1 MIKYEKNPKKIQKL
15 SMKAVKENSELT
27 HYNDNEKAVALQMI
41 VAAGDTSLLKNI
53 RFSKG
58 AIEAALEALEEDFDL
73 LCDTEN
79 VACSIKQKYLKDE
92 PICLINKAS
101 VISQAKSNK
110 HTRSMEAVD
119 LWKPYLSDSVIVI
132 GREPTALFRLLEIL
146 VESKDDENYKKPS
159 LIIATPSGFAGTIES
174 KDYLWENQKQLDIP
188 CITVLGHQGGSDVA
202 AAAINTLLKI
212 RKETD
217 DEKAVSDDQ

>member
-1 MIKYEKNPKKIQKL
+1 MIKYEKNPKNIQKL
-15 SMKAVKENSELT
+15 SLKAIQENAELS
-27 HYNDNEKAVALQMI
+27 HYNNYEKAVALQMI
-41 VAAGDTSLLKNI
+41 VAAGEVSLLENI
-53 RFSKG
+53 RFSEG
-58 AIEAALEALEEDFDL
+58 AIDVALEALEEDFDL

-79 VACSIKQKYLKDE
+79 VACAMKQKYLKDE

-101 VISQAKSNK
+101 VISQAKSNR

-119 LWKPYLSDSVIVI
+119 LWKPYLSDSFVVI
-132 GREPTALFRLLEIL
+132 GREPTALFRLLEVL
-146 VESKDDENYKKPS
+146 EGSKDDENYKKPS
-159 LIIATPSGFAGTIES
+159 LIIATPSGFTGTIES
-174 KDYLWENQKQLDIP
+174 KNYLWDNHEQLDIP

-217 DEKAVSDDQ
+217 DGPSS

>member
-1 MIKYEKNPKKIQKL
+1 MIKYEKNPKNIQKL
-15 SMKAVKENSELT
+15 SLKAIQENSELPD
-27 HYNDNEKAVALQMI
+27 YNDNEKAVALQMI
-41 VAAGDTSLLKNI
+41 AAAGDTSLLENI

-58 AIEAALEALEEDFDL
+58 AIEGALEALEEDFDL

-79 VACSIKQKYLKDE
+79 VACAMKQKYLKDE

-110 HTRSMEAVD
+110 HTRSMEAID
-119 LWKPYLSDSVIVI
+119 LWKPYLSDSFIVI
-132 GREPTALFRLLEIL
+132 GREPTALFRLLEVL
-146 VESKDDENYKKPS
+146 EKSKEDENYKRPS
-159 LIIATPSGFAGTIES
+159 LIIATPSGFTGIAES
-174 KDYLWENQKQLDIP
+174 KDYLWDNHEQLDIP
-188 CITVLGHQGGSDVA
+188 CITVLGQQGGSDVA

-217 DEKAVSDDQ
+217 DEKNS

>member
-1 MIKYEKNPKKIQKL
+1 MIKYEKNPKNIQKL
-15 SMKAVKENSELT
+15 SLKIIQENSELS
-27 HYNDNEKAVALQMI
+27 HYNDNEKAVVLQMT
-41 VAAGDTSLLKNI
+41 AAVGDVSLLENI

-58 AIEAALEALEEDFDL
+58 AIEKALESLEEDFDL

-79 VACSIKQKYLKDE
+79 VACAMKQKYLKDE

-119 LWKPYLSDSVIVI
+119 LWRPYLSDSVIVI
-132 GREPTALFRLLEIL
+132 GREPTALYRLLEIL
-146 VESKDDENYKKPS
+146 EETKSDENYKKPS
-159 LIIATPSGFAGTIES
+159 LIVATPSGFTGIIES
-174 KDYLWENQKQLDIP
+174 KDYLWDNHEQLDIP

-212 RKETD
+212 RKEID
-217 DEKAVSDDQ
+217 DGQSI

>member
-1 MIKYEKNPKKIQKL
+1 MIKYEKNPKNIQKL
-15 SMKAVKENSELT
+15 SFKTIQENTELS

-41 VAAGDTSLLKNI
+41 AAAGDVSILENI

-58 AIEAALEALEEDFDL
+58 AVEVALEALEEDFDL

-79 VACSIKQKYLKDE
+79 VACAIKQKYLKDE

-101 VISQAKSNK
+101 VISQAKTNK

-119 LWKPYLSDSVIVI
+119 LWKPYLSDSFIVI

-146 VESKDDENYKKPS
+146 LESKDDENYKKPS
-159 LIIATPSGFAGTIES
+159 LIIATPSGFTGTIES
-174 KDYLWENQKQLDIP
+174 KNNLWDNHEQLDIP
-188 CITVLGHQGGSDVA
+188 CITVLGHQGGSDIA
-202 AAAINTLLKI
+202 AGAINTLLKI

-217 DEKAVSDDQ
+217 DGQSS

>member
-15 SMKAVKENSELT
+15 SLKAIQEKSELS
-27 HYNDNEKAVALQMI
+27 HYNDHERAVALQMI
-41 VAAGDTSLLKNI
+41 VAAGDVSLLGNI

-58 AIEAALEALEEDFDL
+58 AADVALEALEEDFDL

-79 VACSIKQKYLKDE
+79 VACAMKQKYLKDE

-101 VISQAKSNK
+101 VISQAKTNK

-119 LWKPYLSDSVIVI
+119 LWKPYLSDSFIVI

-146 VESKDDENYKKPS
+146 LESKDEENYKKPS
-159 LIIATPSGFAGTIES
+159 LIIATPSGFTGTIES
-174 KDYLWENQKQLDIP
+174 KNYLWDNHEQLDIP

-217 DEKAVSDDQ
+217 DGQSS

>member
-1 MIKYEKNPKKIQKL
+1 MIKYEKNPKNIEKL
-15 SMKAVKENSELT
+15 SLKVIQENSDLS
-27 HYNDNEKAVALQMI
+27 HFNDNEKAVALKMI
-41 VAAGDTSLLKNI
+41 TAAGDTSLLENI
-53 RFSKG
+53 RFSEG
-58 AIEAALEALEEDFDL
+58 AIDHALEALEEDFDL

-79 VACSIKQKYLKDE
+79 VACAMKQKYLKDE

-119 LWKPYLSDSVIVI
+119 LWKPYLADSFIVI
-132 GREPTALFRLLEIL
+132 GREPTALFRLIEVLI
-146 VESKDDENYKKPS
+146 ESIEDENYKRPS
-159 LIIATPSGFAGTIES
+159 LIVATPSGFIGTIES
-174 KDYLWENQKQLDIP
+174 KQFLWDNLEKLDIP

-212 RKETD
+212 RKEM
-217 DEKAVSDDQ
+217 DESK